1 MDEVLRL
8 SAGELAARIRD
19 GRYRPSDVLETHI
32 RRLLFANPLLNALVG
47 PNFERA
53 RSLAAEADR
62 LQTSGGELPPLFGVP
77 FAVPE
82 SLALSGCSHTS
93 GSRFRSARYAEE
105 DATAVTRLIEAGAI
119 PIGVAN
125 TSELAFWIETNNP
138 VFGKTGNPWDTARGT
153 GGSAGG
159 VAALIASNCVTFGLG
174 IDMVGSLRVAG
185 HFCGVF
191 AHKPTGGRVPLS
203 GMEPLP
209 DGRMRRYTGLGPL
222 ARSAQ
227 DLQLILDI
235 IAGPDGV
242 DKATLEFPERDEREW
257 DPMWKRVVVCDDFGV
272 PGVRVHPQV
281 RQAIKEAA
289 ELLHEQ
295 GAEVEV
301 WRPRQL
307 HESFWIWMALVHE
320 GYGLTWH
327 FADRITGESEE
338 HWVRELMRAPLGR
351 SRVSA
356 PVLAMALTE
365 KMTKGSFLRIQR
377 LAAEG
382 RRLRER
388 LSTVLNNGGVMLTP
402 AFGAPAV
409 KHGRTMLKARS
420 ISHTAIFNTLE
431 LPCSVVPMG
440 VYKKLP
446 VGVQI
451 IADHGRDDVAIAAA
465 ARIAALRKP
474 HPSPR
479 LRRLRFGTLR

>member
-8 SAGELAARIRD
+8 SATELASRMRD
-19 GRYRPSDVLETHI
+19 GTYRPSDVLEAHI
-32 RRLLFANPLLNALVG
+32 RRALFANPMLNALVG
-47 PNFERA
+47 PTFERA
-53 RSLAAEADR
+53 RTLAAEADR
-62 LQTSGGELPPLFGVP
+62 QQEAGAELPQLFGVP

-82 SLALSGCSHTS
+82 SLALQGCSHTS
-93 GSRFRSARYAEE
+93 GSRYRSSRYAED
-105 DATAVTRLIEAGAI
+105 DATAVKRLIEAGAI
-119 PIGVAN
+119 PLGVAN
-125 TSELAFWIETNNP
+125 TAELAFWLETSNP
-138 VFGKTGNPWDTARGT
+138 VFGRTNNPWDLKRGT
-153 GGSAGG
+153 GGASGG
-159 VAALIASNCVTFGLG
+159 VAALVSSGCVPFGLG
-174 IDMVGSLRVAG
+174 LDMVGSLRVAG

-209 DGRMRRYTGLGPL
+209 DGRMRRYTGLGPIS
-222 ARSAQ
+222 RSAE
-227 DLQLILDI
+227 DLELILNI
-235 IAGPDGV
+235 ISGPD
-242 DKATLEFPERDEREW
+242 DIDRSALEFPERDSSEW
-257 DPMWKRVVVCDDFGV
+257 EPMWKRVVICDDFGV
-272 PGVRVHPQV
+272 PGVRVDPLV
-281 RQAIKEAA
+281 RRAVHEAA

-301 WRPRQL
+301 WRPQQL
-307 HESFWIWMALVHE
+307 HDSFWIWMALVHE
-320 GYGLTWH
+320 GYGVSWH
-327 FADRITGESEE
+327 FGDRITGESDE
-338 HWVRELMRAPLGR
+338 HWVRDLLRFPLGR

-388 LSTVLNNGGVMLTP
+388 ISTVLNNGGVMLAP
-402 AFGAPAV
+402 AFGSPAV
-409 KHGRTMLKARS
+409 KHGRTILKARN
-420 ISHTAIFNTLE
+420 IVHTSIFNTLE

-440 VYKKLP
+440 PSKRLP
-446 VGVQI
+446 IGVQV

-479 LRRLRFGTLR
+479 IRRLRFAPLR